1 MPLASVATM
10 QHSALRSFTN
20 KLRTAFQRLRRALQR
35 IDSVSPQLHRTQL
48 FPPLGTLSARQ
59 REWLEQVLAFSIR
72 HIAYYEQALLHRS
85 ALPQLH
91 IPEACSN
98 ERLEFLGDALLG
110 FLTAEYLFLHHPELP
125 EGELTKR
132 RTWLVN
138 RQTLA
143 VCARHLQLERLLTLS
158 SSARR
163 TLQQGNTAV
172 LADALEALL
181 AAVYLDQGLEAARR
195 LVRERLL
202 PIAEQEQLLH
212 DTNYKSLLLE
222 YAQAHGEGT
231 PQYRV
236 LEERGPDHAKEFVVG
251 VYIGEYC
258 WGIGVGRSKKE
269 AEQHAAR
276 KALQMVESPSQE
288 KVHGTA
294 HL

>member
-1 MPLASVATM
+1 MLLGRNGR
-10 QHSALRSFTN
+10 SARSTPS
-20 KLRTAFQRLRRALQR
+20 L
-35 IDSVSPQLHRTQL
+35 L
-48 FPPLGTLSARQ
+48 FPPLGTLSPQQ
-59 REWLEQVLAFSIR
+59 RNWLEQALGFSIR
-72 HIAYYEQALLHRS
+72 HTAYYEQALLHRS
-85 ALPQLH
+85 ALPQLQ
-91 IPEACSN
+91 IPETLSN

-110 FLTAEYLFLHHPELP
+110 FLTAEYLFTHHPELP

-143 VCARHLQLERLLTLS
+143 ICARRLGLERVLTLS
-158 SSARR
+158 PSARR
-163 TLQQGNTAV
+163 ALQQGNTTV
-172 LADALEALL
+172 LADAFEALL
-181 AAVYLDQGLEAARR
+181 AAVYLDQGLDAARR

-222 YAQAHGEGT
+222 YAQAHGDGI

-251 VYIGEYC
+251 VYVGDHC

-276 KALQMVESPSQE
+276 KALQIAKSPSQE
-288 KVHGTA
+288 NAHGTA